1 MVVRAKR
8 KVRRQRGSR
17 SHGWGKQKDH
27 KEAGMRGGRGNAGV
41 TQHHWI
47 RTIIRAKEAGVKPLG
62 KYGFK
67 RPQEFQKKY
76 ETVNVS
82 QLDQSVD
89 TLVSAEKVKLEND
102 TYVINLTEMGV
113 VKLLAQGNITR
124 KLEITVNQATDRAVS
139 KVEKAGGKVILPK
152 KCV

>member
-1 MVVRAKR
+1 MVVRTKR

-47 RTIIRAKEAGVKPLG
+47 RTIILAKAARVKPIG

-76 ETVNVS
+76 GTVNVS
-82 QLDQSVD
+82 QLDQSVN
-89 TLVSAEKVKLEND
+89 TLVSAEQIKLEKG
-102 TYVINLTEMGV
+102 TYKVNLTEMGIT
-113 VKLLAQGNITR
+113 KLLAQGNVTR
-124 KLEITVNQATDRAVS
+124 KLEITVKKATDRAVS
-139 KVEKAGGKVILPK
+139 KIEKAGGKVILPK
-152 KCV
+152 E